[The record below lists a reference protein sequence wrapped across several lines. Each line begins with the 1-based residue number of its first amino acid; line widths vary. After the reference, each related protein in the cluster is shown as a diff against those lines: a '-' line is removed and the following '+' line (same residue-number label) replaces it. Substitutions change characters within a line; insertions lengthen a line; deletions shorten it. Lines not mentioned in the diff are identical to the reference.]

1 MRRYNN
7 SERFRLVLLGYVL
20 LGVTRVWALQPMPIM
35 TAVGCVDDAGRGEF
49 LVVDSTVPLPLEERM
64 PEIPR
69 TDVTLGDS
77 TIRLVG
83 TLEEFGVADYAG
95 HKVWVKGLLNPNE
108 PHDLLNLT
116 SITSLSSTCE

>member
-1 MRRYNN
+1 MA
-7 SERFRLVLLGYVL
+7 LLGYVL

-35 TAVGCVDDAGRGEF
+35 TAGGCVDNAARGEF
-49 LVVDSTVPLPLEERM
+49 LVVAAPMPLPREARLPEAPRPDVPL
-64 PEIPR
+64 
-69 TDVTLGDS
+69 GDL

-95 HKVWVKGLLNPNE
+95 HKVWVKGLLNSSE

-116 SITSLSSTCE
+116 SITSLSSTCK